1 MENKSRDSLNCDIAT
16 DSLFNIFAKEKCS
29 QSFYSLATDK
39 SADSFCAKIYL
50 VHPPHWIVQTC
61 GTAHFVHNLAQEN
74 WAFTLGEMAFQCNM
88 HYQTDCYQ
96 LLPTYANCPR
106 SILEN
111 KRNRGQQLLQY
122 FLGNVKSPFQRH
134 WLMYS
139 GPECSTHNCTAW
151 RGTCSSLD
159 NGLRQQMGS
168 CSGSHLCLFIHLSQ
182 LNLGVI
188 LKQGSTVL
196 HFSFLDPVAVNSE
209 GTAINHLSQCLDA
222 IWVGPCDV
230 QREWL
235 RCVS

>member
-1 MENKSRDSLNCDIAT
+1 MENKSRDSLNCDIIAT
-16 DSLFNIFAKEKCS
+16 GSLFNIFAKEKCS
-29 QSFYSLATDK
+29 QSFYSLANDK

-50 VHPPHWIVQTC
+50 VHPPHWILQTC

-74 WAFTLGEMAFQCNM
+74 WAFTLGEWPFNATCTTRLIVTN
-88 HYQTDCYQ
+88 CYQ
-96 LLPTYANCPR
+96 HMQTVLEASLKTKGIGGNSCCNTSWAMSNLL
-106 SILEN
+106 S
-111 KRNRGQQLLQY
+111 RGIDL
-122 FLGNVKSPFQRH
+122 
-134 WLMYS
+134 
-139 GPECSTHNCTAW
+139 CTVAQSVAHTTALHGEVLVAAW
-151 RGTCSSLD
+151 T
-159 NGLRQQMGS
+159 MG
-168 CSGSHLCLFIHLSQ
+168 SGSHLCLFIHLSQ